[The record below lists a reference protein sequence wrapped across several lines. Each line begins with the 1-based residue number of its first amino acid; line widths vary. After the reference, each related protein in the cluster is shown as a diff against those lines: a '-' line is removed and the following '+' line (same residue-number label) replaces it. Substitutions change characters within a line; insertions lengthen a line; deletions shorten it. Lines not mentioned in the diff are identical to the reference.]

1 MVCAF
6 EINQSKRHGAL
17 SLSLDFYSGKMV
29 DFRAENTLRETT
41 SVIKI
46 VTDNGRVHYGI
57 VDKFVLIK

>member
-1 MVCAF
+1 M
-6 EINQSKRHGAL
+6 RAL

-46 VTDNGRVHYGI
+46 VTDNGRVRYGI